1 MLKHDPLAPGGDKKP
16 PVITWA
22 ALDEGFQGTL
32 QPSSGVHF
40 EAGRTRLRASKRL
53 KVWI

>member
-22 ALDEGFQGTL
+22 ALDECFRNIATQL
-32 QPSSGVHF
+32 RRSF
-40 EAGRTRLRASKRL
+40 RGREDALRASKRL